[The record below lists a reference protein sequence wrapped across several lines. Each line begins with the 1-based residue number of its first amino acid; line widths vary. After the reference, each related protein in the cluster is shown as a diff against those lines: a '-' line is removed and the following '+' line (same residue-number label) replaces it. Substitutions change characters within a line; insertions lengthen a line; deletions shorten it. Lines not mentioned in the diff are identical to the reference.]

1 MLNQNVDALLVLLG
15 AICLLIHAIQLEL
28 LSIFILE
35 ILSILTGTNFFWNV
49 IVLVYVIS
57 FKLHFHNKFIMAS
70 TFLKDLNLHLL

>member
-1 MLNQNVDALLVLLG
+1 
-15 AICLLIHAIQLEL
+15 
-28 LSIFILE
+28 LE